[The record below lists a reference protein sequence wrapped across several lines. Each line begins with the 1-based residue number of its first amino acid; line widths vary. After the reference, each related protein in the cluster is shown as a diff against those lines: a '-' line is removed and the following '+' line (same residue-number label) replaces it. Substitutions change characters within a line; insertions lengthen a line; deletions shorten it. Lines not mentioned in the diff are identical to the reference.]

1 VPIAFFEIDDRGI
14 SDYNDTYY
22 SQLDVVH
29 QKKQNEYFPDRLI
42 LVEHPEVYTFG
53 RKSKGLIPW
62 KLKNAF
68 AIERGGEATFHNVG
82 QLVCY
87 PLLTLRAKEKDAHL
101 HLRRLE
107 ETIIQLLKEFGIAA
121 ERREG
126 ATGVWIS
133 GKNKKIASIGIAI
146 SSWITFHGSAIN
158 VSNDLSGFSNIDPC
172 GFNASVMTSMKEE
185 LGSGCPS
192 VEQVKQSFIKHFS
205 EQFNR
210 VSKDAAK
217 ALKKKETKKINK
229 KLVD

>member
-1 VPIAFFEIDDRGI
+1 MPTAFFDIDDRGV

-22 SQLDVVH
+22 TQLDVVH
-29 QKKQNEYFPDRLI
+29 QKKQNEYYPDRLI
-42 LVEHPEVYTFG
+42 LVEHPDVYTFG
-53 RKSKGLIPW
+53 RKSKGDISW

-87 PLLTLRAKEKDAHL
+87 PLLTLRENEKDAHL

-107 ETIIQLLKEFGIAA
+107 ETIIQVLKEFGISG

-126 ATGVWIS
+126 ATGVWIV

-158 VSNDLSGFSNIDPC
+158 VNNDLSGFSKIDPC
-172 GFNASVMTSMKEE
+172 GFNASVMTSMEDE
-185 LGSGCPS
+185 MGDNCPS
-192 VEQVKQSFIKHFS
+192 IEQVKESFIKHFS
-205 EQFNR
+205 KQFNR
-210 VSKDAAK
+210 VSTEAVK
-217 ALKKKETKKINK
+217 ALQKKETKKPDK
-229 KLVD
+229 QLVD